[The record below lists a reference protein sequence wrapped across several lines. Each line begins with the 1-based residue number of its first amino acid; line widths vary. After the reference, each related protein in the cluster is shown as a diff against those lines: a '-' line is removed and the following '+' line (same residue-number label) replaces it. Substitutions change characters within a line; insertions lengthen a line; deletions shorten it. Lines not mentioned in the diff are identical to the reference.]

1 MRMKTDQMIKSG
13 RSERKV
19 TSQFRFG
26 LPVLP
31 SASTPDNYSVKAES
45 AAAAD
50 R

>member
-1 MRMKTDQMIKSG
+1 MIKSG
-13 RSERKV
+13 RSEGKV
-19 TSQFRFG
+19 TSQFG

-31 SASTPDNYSVKAES
+31 STSTPDNYSVKAES